1 MEGSNVCVLQLGSN
15 LNDRVS
21 QLSAARES
29 INTGVGLISNQSSL
43 YESEPWG
50 NPDLN
55 WFLNQILVVSTDLGC
70 KEVLAACQEI
80 ERELGRAKKTTSV
93 YENRS
98 IDIDIIFYNDDIIK
112 DENLSVP
119 HDKIPQ
125 RRFVLEPLVELL
137 PQYVH
142 PELNQ
147 SLVYLLDNCE
157 DRLRVTRLD

>member
-1 MEGSNVCVLQLGSN
+1 MEGRSVCVLQLGSN

-29 INTGVGLISNQSSL
+29 INTRIGLITNQSSL

-55 WFLNQILVVSTDLGC
+55 WFLNQILVVSTDLAC
-70 KEVLAACQEI
+70 MELLAVCQEI
-80 ERELGRAKKTTSV
+80 ERELGRAKKTTRI

-98 IDIDIIFYNDDIIK
+98 LDIDIIFYNDDIIK
-112 DENLSVP
+112 EENLSVP

-137 PQYVH
+137 PQYIH
-142 PELNQ
+142 PELEQ

-157 DRLRVTRLD
+157 DRLKVTRLD

>member
-1 MEGSNVCVLQLGSN
+1 MEGTNVCVLQLGSN
-15 LNDRVS
+15 LNDPAS
-21 QLSAARES
+21 QLSAARET
-29 INTGVGLISNQSSL
+29 INKVVGRIIKESSL

-55 WFLNQILVVSTDLGC
+55 WFLNQIVVVSTDLGC
-70 KEVLAACQEI
+70 RELLAICQDI
-80 ERELGRAKKTTSV
+80 EKELGRSKKTTTI

-98 IDIDIIFYNDDIIK
+98 IDIDIIFFNDDITNET
-112 DENLSVP
+112 DLCVP

-142 PELNQ
+142 PQLNQ
-147 SLVYLLDNCE
+147 SLAYLLDNCE
-157 DRLRVTRLD
+157 DSLKVNRLD